1 MLRKGKRRKEKG
13 KGRREEKDDQ
23 SSRRSGK
30 EEDPEHMKEARFGRK
45 ERRGDGGLF
54 RLVLLRPLLV

>member
-1 MLRKGKRRKEKG
+1 MLRKGKRRKEKR

-30 EEDPEHMKEARFGRK
+30 DGDPEHMTGSPFWK